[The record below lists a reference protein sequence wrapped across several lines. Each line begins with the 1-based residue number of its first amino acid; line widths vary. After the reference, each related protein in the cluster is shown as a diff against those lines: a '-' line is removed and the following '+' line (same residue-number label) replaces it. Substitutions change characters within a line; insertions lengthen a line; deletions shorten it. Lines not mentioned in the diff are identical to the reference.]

1 MTVKEKNQYIYSSTI
16 QFFSRLQ
23 NEKYEMSRSYKFTAF
38 FFFFFC
44 TPFGGSSRKDR
55 LIHTQ
60 KRQGGKQ
67 IMKLICILILCK
79 ILNYSLNSHFSHKAF
94 SSPYA
99 VLVRQLEL
107 HHISLWGRRRPFP
120 FPLALINNQNP
131 IKWALSQIWHQ

>member
-1 MTVKEKNQYIYSSTI
+1 MSVKEKNQYIYSSSI

-38 FFFFFC
+38 FFFFC

-55 LIHTQ
+55 LSYTQ

-67 IMKLICILILCK
+67 IMKLIRILILCK

-94 SSPYA
+94 SSPYS

-107 HHISLWGRRRPFP
+107 HHVSLWGRRRPFP